1 MAAPLFDL
9 KPTDK
14 LLELVFDQLKILFPM
29 EEFADKHNGKKA
41 NQKFSS
47 NKKKTASTDC
57 QLNMTYRNY
66 PMFSDAIKI
75 TLHGATSAVLL

>member
-9 KPTDK
+9 RPRDK
-14 LLELVFDQLKILFPM
+14 LLELVFDQLKIIFPM

-47 NKKKTASTDC
+47 NKKKTASTAELRYVEVFGT
-57 QLNMTYRNY
+57 QKN
-66 PMFSDAIKI
+66 
-75 TLHGATSAVLL
+75 TST